1 MNYYVYPL
9 RFLGPVHFGDT
20 ANGGSL
26 EKVGLQYSAESLYSA
41 FCNEIA
47 TDVAQLQQFREL
59 FHSRQLVFSSLFP
72 YYWEDEGQ
80 GEMEFFLPRP
90 IKPQEKPVAITGFKE
105 TKRTATELK
114 KLKKVAYYRA
124 SVLCDASG
132 KVANKDANALALPTF
147 GLTMTVER
155 INRRSEK
162 GEPYFVGSY
171 VFAPNAGLYFIA
183 GFESDEIKALF
194 DQWLQLLSLSGIGG
208 KRSSGYGKFEMADD
222 EFEVYDDEFSYADI
236 RAISQLITRSN
247 ASWYM
252 NISPV
257 IPRDEELDIVKDGF
271 YTLKKRGGFV
281 QSHGVIDTVKRNT
294 CYVIAEGSCFVKPL
308 QGRILQLEVKGI
320 PHEVERNGLG
330 LFVGV
335 DYE

>member
-80 GEMEFFLPRP
+80 GQMEFFLPRP
-90 IKPQEKPVAITGFKE
+90 IKPQEKPVSITGFKE
-105 TKRTATELK
+105 TKRAATELK

-236 RAISQLITRSN
+236 RAISKLITRSN

-252 NISPV
+252 NISSV
-257 IPRDEELDIVKDGF
+257 IPQDEELDIVKDGF

-294 CYVIAEGSCFVKPL
+294 CYVIAEGSCFAKPL